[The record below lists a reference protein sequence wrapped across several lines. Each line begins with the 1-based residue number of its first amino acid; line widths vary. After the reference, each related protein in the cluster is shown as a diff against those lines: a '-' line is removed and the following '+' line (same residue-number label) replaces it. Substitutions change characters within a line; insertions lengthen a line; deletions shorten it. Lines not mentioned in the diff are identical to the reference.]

1 MEGWGVTGD
10 TDIHSH
16 SIFTREGRNAHA
28 VILGLPALG
37 SSHEVD
43 EAKRVLCGP
52 RMLSS
57 FGSACLLLLQSS

>member
-1 MEGWGVTGD
+1 MYVWRGGVSQETL
-10 TDIHSH
+10 TYTVTLYSQ
-16 SIFTREGRNAHA
+16 EKE